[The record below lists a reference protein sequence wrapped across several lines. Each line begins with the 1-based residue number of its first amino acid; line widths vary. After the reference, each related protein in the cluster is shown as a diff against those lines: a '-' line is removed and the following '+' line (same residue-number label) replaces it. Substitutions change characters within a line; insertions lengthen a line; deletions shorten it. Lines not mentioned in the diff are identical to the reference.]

1 MILGS
6 LFTKY
11 TNGHWWTVASSYR
24 GTNFNFSLT
33 KTAWNHA
40 SFSKLTSTTANKRD
54 MADWRCQH
62 PVRLPNLFFGIKKC
76 LLSNIGIIL
85 IYCQRYVCPFNSP
98 VKVCAL
104 TWFPRYSRW
113 KETNFRRC
121 WSVLRSRK
129 ASLTYVERAW
139 TVEELCGSMY
149 LIYFYWNK
157 LRVLTG

>member
-11 TNGHWWTVASSYR
+11 TNGLLQEITKLPTSTFAKLKQPE
-24 GTNFNFSLT
+24 TN
-33 KTAWNHA
+33 A
-40 SFSKLTSTTANKRD
+40 SFSKLTSRIANKID

-62 PVRLPNLFFGIKKC
+62 PIRLLNLFFGIKKC
-76 LLSNIGIIL
+76 LLTNIGIKMI
-85 IYCQRYVCPFNSP
+85 CGQRHVCPFNSP

-104 TWFPRYSRW
+104 TWFRRYSQW
-113 KETNFRRC
+113 KEINFRRC

-129 ASLTYVERAW
+129 TSLTQVERAW
-139 TVEELCGSMY
+139 TVEEVRVSMF

-157 LRVLTG
+157 LRVIIG